1 MTWILPEG
9 AWLQCEGFQSPLHVI
24 RGLGSGSQ
32 GQVFEVAVHGERLAL
47 KWYLPGCLRRDR
59 HLEQRLT
66 ESIRATA
73 PNGNF
78 LWPIALLRPSAASL
92 PLFRCQPAG
101 FG

>member
-32 GQVFEVAVHGERLAL
+32 GQVFEVAVQGERLAL

-59 HLEQRLT
+59 HLEHPENL
-66 ESIRATA
+66 E
-73 PNGNF
+73 
-78 LWPIALLRPSAASL
+78 L
-92 PLFRCQPAG
+92 
-101 FG
+101 